1 MADIKFA
8 AGQHVSILRGRS
20 FAASAPSGVYRVVAA
35 LPKEMGQQRYR
46 VRNDGET
53 HDRIVDEARLEVALQ

>member
-1 MADIKFA
+1 MADVKFV
-8 AGQHVSILRGRS
+8 AGQHVSIMRGRS

-46 VRNDGET
+46 VRSDGET
-53 HDRIVDEARLEVALQ
+53 HDRIVDEVRLEAVGL